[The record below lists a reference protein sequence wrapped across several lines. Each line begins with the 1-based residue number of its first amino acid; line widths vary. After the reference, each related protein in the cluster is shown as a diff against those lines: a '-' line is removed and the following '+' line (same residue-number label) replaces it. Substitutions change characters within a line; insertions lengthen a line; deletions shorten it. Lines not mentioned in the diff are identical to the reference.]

1 MTREEFIR
9 AATEKYGD
17 KYDYAYV
24 TERGVENNTNVA
36 IKCTRHG
43 MFYDTPYMVLN
54 GITCGCFEC
63 YKEKWWDNGEKE
75 L

>member
-1 MTREEFIR
+1 MTREEFIN

-17 KYDYAYV
+17 KYDYACV
-24 TERGVENNTNVA
+24 TEQGVKYDTNVA

-43 MFYDTPYMVLN
+43 MFYTTPYMHLH
-54 GITCGCFEC
+54 GIICGCFEC
-63 YKEKWWDNGEKE
+63 YKEENWGKKKRE